1 MQTKNR
7 KKKLVLKRWVRIVV
21 VCVLFFLASI
31 FLYNIV
37 EGLCPKQKKN
47 LYYSYKNYGSTDY
60 KVYLKENNF
69 FEEKFLPKG
78 RQYTTEL
85 IDYIDINFN
94 YLYSGSK
101 LTDIEYEYNISG
113 EIIGEYESNT
123 DSKSEIWNKK
133 YVILENQ
140 NGKKYD
146 SIFFDVN
153 KNLKLDYS
161 KYNNE
166 ANNFKNQFKLA
177 IDAKLLVK
185 FNVKYT
191 ATIRNSDK
199 KVRGVETIELS
210 IPLSKTTMNITTK
223 EIKGDSKNLYDEE
236 LVPKN
241 MNRVYI
247 NSILLII
254 ILIISISNKDRL
266 IINKKTYY
274 TKNYNKIIKNYSDI
288 IVEVSTQPNL
298 ENLEILE
305 IKNFD
310 DLVDTEEELK
320 SPILLY
326 EVKKQKESWFVIIHN
341 KYAYRYILNCEDC

>member
-140 NGKKYD
+140 KGKKYD

-153 KNLKLDYS
+153 KPLKLD
-161 KYNNE
+161 
-166 ANNFKNQFKLA
+166 
-177 IDAKLLVK
+177 
-185 FNVKYT
+185 
-191 ATIRNSDK
+191 
-199 KVRGVETIELS
+199 
-210 IPLSKTTMNITTK
+210 
-223 EIKGDSKNLYDEE
+223 
-236 LVPKN
+236 
-241 MNRVYI
+241 
-247 NSILLII
+247 
-254 ILIISISNKDRL
+254 
-266 IINKKTYY
+266 
-274 TKNYNKIIKNYSDI
+274 
-288 IVEVSTQPNL
+288 
-298 ENLEILE
+298 
-305 IKNFD
+305 
-310 DLVDTEEELK
+310 
-320 SPILLY
+320 
-326 EVKKQKESWFVIIHN
+326 
-341 KYAYRYILNCEDC
+341 